1 MTDKKPLISVIIPV
15 YNAERYLAEAVE
27 SVLAQTYR
35 PLEVIVIDD
44 GSTDS
49 SAAIIKKYALLV
61 TYFYQ
66 PNAGSSAARN
76 RGVRFSKGEYLAF
89 LDADDLWVED
99 KLELQMRAFQQ
110 NPQTEAVFCH
120 VRQFYSPD
128 LSAELRA
135 RIVCHPSPMPGY
147 LTGMMLIRKE
157 AFLRYGE
164 FESQWDIGEDLN
176 WMVRAQDMGIK
187 KILLPET
194 LLLRRLHENNQG
206 ILLKDRHNQ
215 LTHILKASLD
225 RRRQAAAQEEG
236 GSKGT
241 PEQP

>member
-1 MTDKKPLISVIIPV
+1 MDDKKPLISVTIPV
-15 YNAERYLAEAVE
+15 YNTERYLAEAVE

-49 SAAIIKKYALLV
+49 SAAIIKSFAPLV
-61 TYFYQ
+61 TYLYQ

-76 RGVRFSKGEYLAF
+76 RGASISKGEYLAF
-89 LDADDLWVED
+89 LDADDLWVEG
-99 KLELQMRAFQQ
+99 KLEMQMRAFQQ
-110 NPQTEAVFCH
+110 NPQIEAVFCH

-135 RIVCHPSPMPGY
+135 KIVCHPYPMPGF

-157 AFLRYGE
+157 ALHRYGE
-164 FESQWDIGEDLN
+164 FESQWDIGEDLS
-176 WMVRAQDMGIK
+176 WMARAQDMGIK

-194 LLLRRLHENNQG
+194 LVLRRLHETNQG
-206 ILLKDRHNQ
+206 IRFKDHRNQ

-225 RRRQAAAQEEG
+225 RRRQAATRDDG
-236 GSKGT
+236 GSKET